1 MFDFLCECLQSL
13 QNPSISE
20 ILNVIHRSTV
30 CTQTQ
35 CFENSETAGF
45 GQIMTDNDT
54 DTNFML
60 VVTYFMMIS
69 AFLRFSMSSH
79 VSSIRQ
85 K

>member
-20 ILNVIHRSTV
+20 ILNVLQRSTV

-35 CFENSETAGF
+35 CFDNAETAGF
-45 GQIMTDNDT
+45 GQIITRNDT

-60 VVTYFMMIS
+60 TVTYFMMIS
-69 AFLRFSMSSH
+69 VFLRYSMRSN

>member
-13 QNPSISE
+13 PNPSIPE
-20 ILNVIHRSTV
+20 IINILRYSNV

-35 CFENSETAGF
+35 CFENAETAGF
-45 GQIMTDNDT
+45 GQIMTRDDT

-60 VVTYFMMIS
+60 TLTYFMMIS
-69 AFLRFSMSSH
+69 AFLRFSIRSN
-79 VSSIRQ
+79 VSSICQ